1 MKRITSIILVTL
13 FVVSLFAFVGCS
25 NTDEMQ
31 QKIEELQAT
40 INQLSTIV
48 TKLNAQ
54 QLTATINELSAK
66 IEEIKAIGEQQAEQ
80 IANLQD
86 ELNYKFCGEFYTLT
100 EAYKL
105 GFLNDTDIKD
115 IAYYYSDV
123 VVDGGLNQEE
133 DKDYTPTQK
142 NPTELDEETK
152 TKITKCY
159 LYNKV
164 ENSNAIETLEIR
176 YYYGTYNQCVVVF
189 IYEKLQNHYI
199 DLVFEDIKIG
209 EQEFL
214 RYNINSIIVW
224 KEV

>member
-1 MKRITSIILVTL
+1 MTKRITSIILVTML
-13 FVVSLFAFVGCS
+13 VVSLFAFVGCS

-31 QKIEELQAT
+31 QKIEDLQQVLQTQTELLRELQNTNASNAT
-40 INQLSTIV
+40 
-48 TKLNAQ
+48 
-54 QLTATINELSAK
+54 
-66 IEEIKAIGEQQAEQ
+66 Q
-80 IANLQD
+80 IANLTEEIAKLQD
-86 ELNYKFCGEFYTLT
+86 ELKYKFCGEFYTLT

-133 DKDYTPTQK
+133 GKDYTPTQK

-189 IYEKLQNHYI
+189 IYEKLQNYYI

-214 RYNINSIIVW
+214 RYNINFVIVW